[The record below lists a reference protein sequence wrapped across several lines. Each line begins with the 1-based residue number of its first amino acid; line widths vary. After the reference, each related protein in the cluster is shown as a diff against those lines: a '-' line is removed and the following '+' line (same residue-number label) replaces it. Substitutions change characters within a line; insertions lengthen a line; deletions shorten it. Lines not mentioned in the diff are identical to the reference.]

1 MQLIER
7 ENPMDVCLVIK
18 QRLEELGLEQR
29 DLAAAAKVTESYISQ
44 LLTGKKL
51 PPEPS
56 RTDIYEKIG
65 KFLKIPS
72 GKLAKLA
79 DHQRKEDLKR
89 NLNET
94 PKPLF
99 KEVRELILRKCA
111 PTKEKQIRVIFEK
124 QPFGELE
131 RLVTQKLLDVVK
143 RVAKDELESET
154 WLRSVARLSGRSYEA
169 SRVGILEFLDAD
181 AFNVSAESCVSFLE
195 PLIEFWDID
204 LATFGMEIVLNR
216 RLIPGYA
223 KRFEFVERELPQTE
237 EEPGLKEFL
246 RRQSVG
252 GDVTEEEIEFL
263 KRLKF
268 NGKHPTPLY
277 YYREL
282 QNLRDPLHFRA
293 LTAQTLRKKTLGQS
307 QPEGSVAPMHKYLDA
322 DGIEK
327 QLQLNGRKKAIQRW
341 AGSRGNTAKK
351 QKGKQRRVSPAGTK
365 RLL

>member
-1 MQLIER
+1 
-7 ENPMDVCLVIK
+7 MDVCLAIK
-18 QRLEELGLEQR
+18 QRLDELGLEQR
-29 DLAAAAKVTESYISQ
+29 DLAAAAEVTESYISQ
-44 LLTGKKL
+44 LLTRKKL

-72 GKLAKLA
+72 GKLSKLA

-99 KEVRELILRKCA
+99 KEVRDLILRKCA
-111 PTKEKQIRVIFEK
+111 PAKEKQIRTIFEK

-154 WLRSVARLSGRSYEA
+154 WLHSVARLSGRSYEA
-169 SRVGILEFLDAD
+169 LRVSILEFMDAD
-181 AFNVSAESCVSFLE
+181 AFNVSVENCESFLD
-195 PLIEFWDID
+195 PLVESWDID

-223 KRFEFVERELPQTE
+223 KKFEFVETELAQTE

-246 RRQSVG
+246 RHQSAS
-252 GDVTEEEIEFL
+252 GDATEEEIEFL
-263 KRLKF
+263 KRLRF
-268 NGKHPTPLY
+268 DGKRPTPLY

-293 LTAQTLRKKTLGQS
+293 LPTQTVRKKTRVRS
-307 QPEGSVAPMHKYLDA
+307 QLEGSIAPMHEYLEA
-322 DGIEK
+322 EGIEK
-327 QLQLNGRKKAIQRW
+327 QLQLNGRKKTVQRW
-341 AGSRGNTAKK
+341 GGSRGNRGKK
-351 QKGKQRRVSPAGTK
+351 RE
-365 RLL
+365 

>member
-143 RVAKDELESET
+143 RVVRDELENKT
-154 WLRSVARLSGRSYEA
+154 WLHSVARLSGRSYEA
-169 SRVGILEFLDAD
+169 LRVSILEFLDAD
-181 AFNVSAESCVSFLE
+181 AFNVSVENCVSFLN
-195 PLIEFWDID
+195 PLIESWDID
-204 LATFGMEIVLNR
+204 LATFGMEIVLNQ
-216 RLIPGYA
+216 RLTPGYA
-223 KRFEFVERELPQTE
+223 KKFEFVESDSAQTK

-246 RRQSVG
+246 RHQSAS
-252 GDVTEEEIEFL
+252 GDATEEEIEFL
-263 KRLKF
+263 KRLRF
-268 NGKHPTPLY
+268 DGKRPTPLY

-282 QNLRDPLHFRA
+282 QNLRDPLHFRSP
-293 LTAQTLRKKTLGQS
+293 TAQPLRKKTLGQP
-307 QPEGSVAPMHKYLDA
+307 QPEGSVAPMHKYLEA

-327 QLQLNGRKKAIQRW
+327 QMQLNGRNKAILRW
-341 AGSRGNTAKK
+341 AESRGKTKK
-351 QKGKQRRVSPAGTK
+351 QRGKPGKVSQARTK